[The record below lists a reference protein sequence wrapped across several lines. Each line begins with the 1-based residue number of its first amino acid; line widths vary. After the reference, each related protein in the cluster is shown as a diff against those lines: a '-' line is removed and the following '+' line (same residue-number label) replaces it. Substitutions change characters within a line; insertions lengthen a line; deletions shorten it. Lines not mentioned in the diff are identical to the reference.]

1 MYELSSTNHH
11 QNAVET
17 TYQEEVNNSNS
28 QADAVINSSEK
39 PNPEV
44 HQGFDPQQQP
54 KSRLNDKHYFECV
67 TKRGLNPEWIEIN
80 CRSMTIFEASDRLG
94 YPAKSEGIWL
104 EGVNGFGQFRPNKP
118 WKNGKEATGIPTVGN
133 GSGKR
138 SRSVSE
144 GLSYPAGN
152 RNGTGSTESANV
164 PESISSRQLSEKKAP
179 KYRTATGEEYDAML
193 PRHPHNPR
201 YWEDLVALQELCW
214 KINGHPC
221 LGITEGMLKAISGCA
236 NNIPCV
242 ALAGV
247 EMGLTPAK
255 NDPQG
260 KRYLVETLEK
270 LARAGFGFIIIFDAD
285 AAIKEGVIQAQR
297 KLAAQL
303 VKFKVPVYIATGL
316 WSEDQ
321 GKGMDDYIQN
331 NGIDKFK
338 REIMGKIIDLGV
350 WEKQFQKHEGKDKQL
365 TQTAFARQ
373 IANKYSARLAWN
385 VPAKAWYWYEVERI
399 CQTEDYFLTNSQ
411 QTSNREDSQKT
422 SHKKD
427 SQQNNHKEDSVP
439 FSGVNSQKE
448 VGVWSEIS
456 HEHAFDT
463 VVRELELHNREA
475 TANFVNGVLTIL
487 KGKLRVD
494 YWQVMPGWVCLED
507 CIVNIRTLKTRE
519 HEPGFR
525 FLSRLPFKWCDREVG
540 CEPIKQWLLETCGN
554 NSEWLEVI
562 RAAMNATI
570 TERGGELQRYTEL
583 IGAGGTGKGTIL
595 RLVQMLLG
603 KDNYAVTTLKEV
615 EQNRFESAKF
625 YGKKAIFITDS
636 ERYVGDVSRLKALTG
651 NDEIPIEKKGVQQT
665 GSYKFLGLVWVAAN
679 EAMQSS
685 DYTNGLSRRRLSMSF
700 ERVIPPHQRRD
711 LMDEFKPYLP
721 GLLFWVLSMEA
732 SEVADYVRNTTNRV
746 PSLRAF
752 STEVLL
758 ETNPLANWADQ
769 HLYYDP
775 NIETKI
781 GDATGD
787 ASYCLYANYAQW
799 ASANGQG
806 TMTTQRFSSNLINL
820 LKTQLGI
827 DATKRK
833 TNKGRFISC
842 IGIRA
847 PGNNFP
853 LLISGESEAAQ
864 STLREAAPR
873 LWESSPAVTA
883 EPQSGDDI
891 KSKSDDPV
899 TTRVTT
905 GVMTETIDSYDTQ
918 QSDDLFNS
926 FYSNQSA
933 TNTTCLNNMEVTEA
947 GKGGLQGSTPSPVS
961 DLGRHQAGMVPSQ
974 NQSQVVTNQPETVIS
989 ANTKN
994 NEALDSDE
1002 TQVFLV
1008 QSQPNCESV
1017 VTSQVKNAETLDS
1030 DETQPI
1036 NAVKQHSSP
1045 QVVTTQVKNSVTLD
1059 GDETQS
1065 ISQQIFANW
1074 NNMLVL
1080 GQLIL
1085 AIADTE
1091 ILFEA
1096 VRNLTPDQ
1104 IKHIKDAAKQAW
1116 KPGCSSYG
1124 EYCGEKVELME
1135 FGNNRNWKVRSANG
1149 SLMPAAR
1156 GNVRPWLGI

>member
-17 TYQEEVNNSNS
+17 TYQEEKVNNCNSEKVNNSNS
-28 QADAVINSSEK
+28 QPDAVINSNDKPTNKVNPGNYPQPQTDSTTNLNDKPTNEVHRGFK
-39 PNPEV
+39 PQPNPATNLN
-44 HQGFDPQQQP
+44 DKP

-118 WKNGKEATGIPTVGN
+118 WKKLEAN
-133 GSGKR
+133 
-138 SRSVSE
+138 
-144 GLSYPAGN
+144 A
-152 RNGTGSTESANV
+152 TGSTEN
-164 PESISSRQLSEKKAP
+164 EKKAP

-214 KINGHPC
+214 KIDGHPC
-221 LGITEGMLKAISGCA
+221 LGITEGMLKAISACA
-236 NNIPCV
+236 NDIPCV

-255 NDPQG
+255 DDPQG

-270 LARAGFGFIIIFDAD
+270 LAHAGFGFIIIFDAD
-285 AAIKEGVIQAQR
+285 AAVKEGVIQAQR

-321 GKGMDDYIQN
+321 GKGMDDYIEN

-338 REIMGKIIDLGV
+338 REIMGKIIDLRD
-350 WEKQFQKHEGKDKQL
+350 WEKQFQKHEGKDKQI
-365 TQTAFARQ
+365 TQTGFARH
-373 IANKYSARLAWN
+373 IANKYGDRMAWN
-385 VPAKAWYWYEVERI
+385 VPAKAWYWYEVERVRRK
-399 CQTEDYFLTNSQ
+399 EDYSPEDSSKTGNRKNSQ
-411 QTSNREDSQKT
+411 NANNGDNSPKINKRKNTPKTSNRDT
-422 SHKKD
+422 SPKIINSGD
-427 SQQNNHKEDSVP
+427 IISLDGVELEKET
-439 FSGVNSQKE
+439 
-448 VGVWSEIS
+448 GVWSEIS
-456 HEHAFDT
+456 HELAFDM
-463 VVRELELHNREA
+463 VVRELQLENHEV
-475 TANFVNGVLTIL
+475 TAYFVNGVLTIL
-487 KGKLRVD
+487 KARLHVD
-494 YWQVMPGWVCLED
+494 YWDVIPGWVCLED

-519 HEPGFR
+519 HHPGYR
-525 FLSRLPFKWCDREVG
+525 FLSRLPFKWSDREVG

-636 ERYVGDVSRLKALTG
+636 ERYAGDVSRLKALTG

-711 LMDEFKPYLP
+711 MMEEFRPYLP

-746 PSLRAF
+746 PSLGAF

-769 HLYYDP
+769 CLYYDP
-775 NIETKI
+775 NIETKV

-827 DATKRK
+827 DASKRK
-833 TNKGRFISC
+833 TNKGRFITC

-864 STLREAAPR
+864 SAPR
-873 LWESSPAVTA
+873 LWESPPAVTT
-883 EPQSGDDI
+883 EPQSGDPSGSHSLHLGKPQDRDAHDI

-899 TTRVTT
+899 TTLVTT
-905 GVMTETIDSYDTQ
+905 EVTTKTIGSYDTQ

-926 FYSNQSA
+926 SDSNQSA

-947 GKGGLQGSTPSPVS
+947 GKGGLQGSTSSSVS

-974 NQSQVVTNQPETVIS
+974 NQSQVVTNQPETNIT
-989 ANTKN
+989 N
-994 NEALDSDE
+994 D
-1002 TQVFLV
+1002 
-1008 QSQPNCESV
+1008 PR
-1017 VTSQVKNAETLDS
+1017 NAETIDS
-1030 DETQPI
+1030 E
-1036 NAVKQHSSP
+1036 
-1045 QVVTTQVKNSVTLD
+1045 
-1059 GDETQS
+1059 ETQS
-1065 ISQQIFANW
+1065 ISQQIIANW
-1074 NNMLVL
+1074 DNILVL

-1085 AIADTE
+1085 AIADTDQLRQE
-1091 ILFEA
+1091 
-1096 VRNLTPDQ
+1096 VRNYSPDQ
-1104 IKHIKDAAKQAW
+1104 INHIKNAAKQSW
-1116 KPGCSSYG
+1116 KPGCNSEG

-1135 FGNNRNWKVRSANG
+1135 FGNKRDWKVRSANG
-1149 SLMPAAR
+1149 SIIPAAR
-1156 GNVRPWLGI
+1156 GNVHPWLGI

>member
-1 MYELSSTNHH
+1 
-11 QNAVET
+11 
-17 TYQEEVNNSNS
+17 
-28 QADAVINSSEK
+28 
-39 PNPEV
+39 
-44 HQGFDPQQQP
+44 
-54 KSRLNDKHYFECV
+54 
-67 TKRGLNPEWIEIN
+67 
-80 CRSMTIFEASDRLG
+80 MTVKEASDRLG

-118 WKNGKEATGIPTVGN
+118 WKKLEASATD
-133 GSGKR
+133 
-138 SRSVSE
+138 
-144 GLSYPAGN
+144 
-152 RNGTGSTESANV
+152 STEN
-164 PESISSRQLSEKKAP
+164 EKKAP

-214 KINGHPC
+214 KIDGHPC
-221 LGITEGMLKAISGCA
+221 LGITEGMLKAISACA
-236 NNIPCV
+236 NDIPCV

-255 NDPQG
+255 DDPQG

-270 LARAGFGFIIIFDAD
+270 LAHAGFGFIIIFDAD

-297 KLAAQL
+297 KLASQL

-321 GKGMDDYIQN
+321 GKGMDDYIEN

-338 REIMGKIIDLGV
+338 REIMGKIIDLGA
-350 WEKQFQKHEGKDKQL
+350 WEKQFQKHDGKDKQL
-365 TQTAFARQ
+365 TQTGFARH
-373 IANKYSARLAWN
+373 IADKYGERLAWN
-385 VPAKAWYWYEVERI
+385 VPAKAWYWYEVERVRRK
-399 CQTEDYFLTNSQ
+399 EDYSPEDSSKTGNKKNSQ
-411 QTSNREDSQKT
+411 NANNGDNSPKINNRKNTPKTSNRDT
-422 SHKKD
+422 SPKIINSGD
-427 SQQNNHKEDSVP
+427 IISLDGVELEKET
-439 FSGVNSQKE
+439 
-448 VGVWSEIS
+448 GVWSEIS
-456 HEHAFDT
+456 HELAFDM
-463 VVRELELHNREA
+463 VVRELQLENHEV
-475 TANFVNGVLTIL
+475 TAYFVNGVLTIL
-487 KGKLRVD
+487 KARLHVD
-494 YWQVMPGWVCLED
+494 YWDVIPGWVCLED

-519 HEPGFR
+519 HHPGYR
-525 FLSRLPFKWCDREVG
+525 FLSRLPFKWSDREVG

-636 ERYVGDVSRLKALTG
+636 ERYAGDVSRLKALTG

-700 ERVIPPHQRRD
+700 ERVISPHQRRD
-711 LMDEFKPYLP
+711 MMDEFRPYLP

-746 PSLRAF
+746 PSLGAF

-769 HLYYDP
+769 CLYYDP
-775 NIETKI
+775 NMETKV

-827 DATKRK
+827 DASKRR
-833 TNKGRFISC
+833 TNKGRFITC
-842 IGIRA
+842 VGIRA
-847 PGNNFP
+847 PGHNFP
-853 LLISGESEAAQ
+853 LLISGESNQPTQ
-864 STLREAAPR
+864 STVGSSLAQRQEAAPQ
-873 LWESSPAVTA
+873 WSSPPGVTSS
-883 EPQSGDDI
+883 PPGCDDL
-891 KSKSDDPV
+891 V

-905 GVMTETIDSYDTQ
+905 EMTTESIGSYDSQ

-926 FYSNQSA
+926 SKGHQST
-933 TNTTCLNNMEVTEA
+933 TNTTCFDNKEEIEA
-947 GKGGLQGSTPSPVS
+947 GTSCHFDSTPSPVADS
-961 DLGRHQAGMVPSQ
+961 GRHEGDMVSPQ
-974 NQSQVVTNQPETVIS
+974 NQSQVVTNQPENAI
-989 ANTKN
+989 ANNTQN
-994 NEALDSDE
+994 PETITNE
-1002 TQVFLV
+1002 
-1008 QSQPNCESV
+1008 
-1017 VTSQVKNAETLDS
+1017 
-1030 DETQPI
+1030 
-1036 NAVKQHSSP
+1036 
-1045 QVVTTQVKNSVTLD
+1045 
-1059 GDETQS
+1059 ETQS

-1096 VRNLTPDQ
+1096 VRNLTNDQ

>member
-1 MYELSSTNHH
+1 MYTLSSTTHH

-17 TYQEEVNNSNS
+17 AYQEEVNNSNS
-28 QADAVINSSEK
+28 QADAVINSNEK
-39 PNPEV
+39 PKNDV
-44 HQGFDPQQQP
+44 RRGFDPQPQPKPATNSNDKP

-80 CRSMTIFEASDRLG
+80 CRSMTVKEASDRLG
-94 YPAKSEGIWL
+94 YAAKSEGIWL

-118 WKNGKEATGIPTVGN
+118 WKNAGANVAMRTDSATGTGTNGN
-133 GSGKR
+133 N
-138 SRSVSE
+138 
-144 GLSYPAGN
+144 YHQ
-152 RNGTGSTESANV
+152 NGTDGTSK
-164 PESISSRQLSEKKAP
+164 EKKAP
-179 KYRTATGEEYDAML
+179 KYRTAVGEEYDAML
-193 PRHPHNPR
+193 PRHPHNPH
-201 YWEDLVALQELCW
+201 YWSDLEALKQLCW
-214 KINGHPC
+214 NIDGHPC
-221 LGITEGMLKAISGCA
+221 LGITEGLFKGISACS
-236 NNIPCV
+236 NDIPCV

-255 NDPQG
+255 DDPQG

-297 KLAAQL
+297 KLATQL

-350 WEKQFQKHEGKDKQL
+350 WEKQFQKHEGKDKQI
-365 TQTAFARQ
+365 TQTGFARQ
-373 IANKYSARLAWN
+373 IANKYSDRLAWN

-399 CQTEDYFLTNSQ
+399 CQTEDSR
-411 QTSNREDSQKT
+411 SE
-422 SHKKD
+422 H
-427 SQQNNHKEDSVP
+427 
-439 FSGVNSQKE
+439 GVTSQKE
-448 VGVWSEIS
+448 VGVWSEVS
-456 HEHAFDT
+456 HEYVFDT

-487 KGKLRVD
+487 KGKLRVER
-494 YWQVMPGWVCLED
+494 WQVIPGWVCLED

-525 FLSRLPFKWCDREVG
+525 FLSRLPFKWSDRFIG

-636 ERYVGDVSRLKALTG
+636 ERYAGDVSRLKALTG

-665 GSYKFLGLVWVAAN
+665 GNFKFLGLVWVAAN

-711 LMDEFKPYLP
+711 MMEEFRPYLP
-721 GLLFWVLSMEA
+721 GLLFWVLSMDA
-732 SEVADYVRNTTNRV
+732 NEVADYVRNTTKRV
-746 PSLRAF
+746 PSLGAF

-806 TMTTQRFSSNLINL
+806 TMTTQRFSSILINL

-827 DATKRK
+827 DASKRR
-833 TNKGRFISC
+833 TNKGRFITC
-842 IGIRA
+842 VGIRA
-847 PGNNFP
+847 PGHNFP
-853 LLISGESEAAQ
+853 LLISGESNQ
-864 STLREAAPR
+864 STQPTQQTQSTVG
-873 LWESSPAVTA
+873 SSPAQRQEAPSQWSSPPGATGS
-883 EPQSGDDI
+883 PPGCDDL
-891 KSKSDDPV
+891 V
-899 TTRVTT
+899 TTLVTT
-905 GVMTETIDSYDTQ
+905 SVTIESIDSYDSQ

-926 FYSNQSA
+926 SKGHQLT
-933 TNTTCLNNMEVTEA
+933 TNTTCFDNKEEIEVGTSCHFDS
-947 GKGGLQGSTPSPVS
+947 KPSPVADS
-961 DLGRHQAGMVPSQ
+961 GRHKGDMVSPQ
-974 NQSQVVTNQPETVIS
+974 NQSQVVTNQPETAIS
-989 ANTKN
+989 PDIKN
-994 NEALDSDE
+994 N
-1002 TQVFLV
+1002 
-1008 QSQPNCESV
+1008 
-1017 VTSQVKNAETLDS
+1017 ETLDS
-1030 DETQPI
+1030 DETQTFLAQPQP
-1036 NAVKQHSSP
+1036 NLSP
-1045 QVVTTQVKNSVTLD
+1045 VVTNQHQNTTTNDPRKA
-1059 GDETQS
+1059 ETITNEETRS
-1065 ISQQIFANW
+1065 ISQKIIANW
-1074 NNMLVL
+1074 DNMLLL

-1091 ILFEA
+1091 DLHEA
-1096 VRNLTPDQ
+1096 TRNFSPDQ

-1116 KPGCSSYG
+1116 KPSCSSYG

-1135 FGNNRNWKVRSANG
+1135 FGNKRNWKVRSANG
-1149 SLMPAAR
+1149 SLMSAAR